1 MSSRT
6 FFELLGRLG
15 ALRLFRALV
24 CGQCNQFMMPGKQH
38 PIPVIRCFGSGALS
52 SLEPRVA
59 GLRGLLH
66 LAAPAMASSTN
77 QVENVWHMNK
87 TQLLAKALNMGIT
100 THPSWSVGELRQLIQ
115 EKKKAMGHTSDIPK
129 GLGSMNKTQLL
140 EQCRILGL
148 EVPEKATNGLLTLM
162 IRDSCTKNKGDAVV
176 TFGRHR
182 GKLYKEVPRSY
193 LEWAIQEVRERGPE
207 GSSPDLVSLSTYAA
221 QILQDKG
228 AYHRDP
234 EETAVVPIPP
244 ESSSASSWSEVW
256 SELTPPARELNMM
269 VEHTNKPKSQMPVP
283 GYKDS
288 KRTTPTKRTPDR
300 SEREGAGIEKM
311 NQDVPPGV
319 QAEVEDLMARLA
331 SLRDKYNL

>member
-1 MSSRT
+1 
-6 FFELLGRLG
+6 
-15 ALRLFRALV
+15 
-24 CGQCNQFMMPGKQH
+24 
-38 PIPVIRCFGSGALS
+38 
-52 SLEPRVA
+52 
-59 GLRGLLH
+59 
-66 LAAPAMASSTN
+66 MASSTN

-256 SELTPPARELNMM
+256 SELTPPARELNKM